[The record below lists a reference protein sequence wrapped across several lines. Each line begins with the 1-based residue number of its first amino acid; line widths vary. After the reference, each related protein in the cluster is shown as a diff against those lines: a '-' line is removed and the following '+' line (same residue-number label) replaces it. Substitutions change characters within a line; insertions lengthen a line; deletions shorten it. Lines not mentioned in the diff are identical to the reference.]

1 MSALTPYP
9 ECGLR
14 QTTVDFTSAR
24 ALGLVCRLE
33 GERSGGFPGQL
44 SQRRLGQNQ
53 KEETIASASRRTI
66 RQEKQGLFVCL
77 PLGAPVPFSAPL
89 CRRANGSASSLGR
102 FLRS

>member
-33 GERSGGFPGQL
+33 GEGLWVGTKQARTSAVSVITRVARGIDHSGMNQL
-44 SQRRLGQNQ
+44 SL
-53 KEETIASASRRTI
+53 
-66 RQEKQGLFVCL
+66 
-77 PLGAPVPFSAPL
+77 
-89 CRRANGSASSLGR
+89 
-102 FLRS
+102 